1 MYLRGRK
8 MYELQGLL
16 AYRGSM
22 YRSRQELWFSGVTQ
36 PGSAP
41 SSTLI
46 SCVML
51 VKSFNLSVPVSPFVK
66 WR

>member
-16 AYRGSM
+16 TYRGSM

-36 PGSAP
+36 PGSLPALP
-41 SSTLI
+41 LLA
-46 SCVML
+46 V
-51 VKSFNLSVPVSPFVK
+51 
-66 WR
+66 